1 MSEQTNENMSF
12 DEFCAYA
19 ENHIKEYLPDTY
31 QDWKTKIIDL
41 TRPSGEVKALTIRSP
56 ESNIAQMIYL
66 DNFYS
71 SYQQGRELPL
81 LMKKISSMQLAYDK
95 RFPEG
100 AILGSNS
107 MPEIMESAANW
118 DSARESVLMEAVG
131 CSKSGTMLTGQPHTR
146 MGDLA
151 VIYKVVLGHDTED
164 QIEIPITNQM
174 LSCYGITLEELHEQA
189 VKNTEKLYPAH
200 LFNMRGL
207 IETTMN
213 ISTPDNTENYLG
225 YKSPVEETMLVLTN
239 QKQAYGA
246 CVLFYPGILDQINS
260 MCTEGFYIAL
270 SSVHESIIIPKAEWM
285 DAECVDDMIKDINDI
300 CIRPE
305 DQLSDYAHEYDPVS
319 KTIYAP
325 SLDQSPKLFEVKQ
338 EDRMS
343 DEVFGQMPDSLEKTQ
358 AAAEL
363 SASVQMKDAEQQK
376 KAQRNRSA
384 R

>member
-1 MSEQTNENMSF
+1 MSERTNENMSF

-19 ENHIKEYLPDTY
+19 EGHIKEYLPDTY
-31 QDWKTKIIDL
+31 QEWKTKIIDL

-81 LMKKISSMQLAYDK
+81 LMEKISSMQIAYDK

-118 DSARESVLMEAVG
+118 DTARESVLMEAVG
-131 CSKSGTMLTGQPHTR
+131 CSKSGTMLAGQPHTR

-164 QIEIPITNQM
+164 RVEISITNQM
-174 LSCYGITLEELHEQA
+174 MSCYGITLEELHEQA
-189 VKNTEKLYPAH
+189 AKNMEKLYPAH
-200 LFNMRGL
+200 LYDLNGVV
-207 IETTMN
+207 ETTMD
-213 ISTPDNTENYLG
+213 ISTPDKTENFLDH
-225 YKSPVEETMLVLTN
+225 KNPIDKTMLVLTN
-239 QKQAYGA
+239 QDRIYGA
-246 CVLFYPGILDQINS
+246 CVLFYPGILDQINA
-260 MCTEGFYIAL
+260 MCPEGFYIAP
-270 SSVHESIIIPKAEWM
+270 SSVHESIIIPKAEWI
-285 DAECVDDMIKDINDI
+285 DVKCVDDMIKDINEA
-300 CIRPE
+300 CVHPE
-305 DQLSDYAHEYDPVS
+305 EQLSDYTHEYDPVS

-325 SLDQSPKLFEVKQ
+325 SLGQSPKLLEVKQ
-338 EDRMS
+338 EDQMS
-343 DEVFGQMPDSLEKTQ
+343 HEAFGQMPDSLEKTQ

-363 SASVQMKDAEQQK
+363 YASVQMKDAEQQK